1 METDSDLK
9 PAYIPIKC
17 VVCNGFG
24 TVNWGKA
31 KCHAC
36 NGSGYILVPAKEE
49 DRQTG
54 EKENDRHH

>member
-1 METDSDLK
+1 METDSNFR
-9 PAYIPIKC
+9 PAYIPIRC

-36 NGSGYILVPAKEE
+36 DERGHILIPQIESIEEEEKNGTKE
-49 DRQTG
+49 
-54 EKENDRHH
+54 